1 MALIE
6 GKSTIS
12 GIIINNGNI
21 QNMGK
26 PLIVQ
31 TCFLGSKPRK
41 RQVKNIPLYKQWTCF
56 FH

>member
-1 MALIE
+1 MALI